1 MVTDYFNT
9 TEVEVTLSARVVTI
23 VILIIIQYNGN
34 FRYNYD

>member
-23 VILIIIQYNGN
+23 VILIIIQYNDYYK
-34 FRYNYD
+34 YNYK